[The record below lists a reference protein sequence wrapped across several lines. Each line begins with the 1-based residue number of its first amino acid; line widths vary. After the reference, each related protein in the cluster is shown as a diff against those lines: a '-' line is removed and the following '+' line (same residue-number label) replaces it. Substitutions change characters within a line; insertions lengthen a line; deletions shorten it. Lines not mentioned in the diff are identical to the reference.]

1 MAWPFENDTSAI
13 TKKLAKKS
21 LQSEKRRNLMVV
33 IAVALAAFLICF
45 TGIVSTSLTQMQ
57 RNQVLDTYEA
67 VWLGVEENDI
77 ETLKGVPEFERVGG
91 YYMLG
96 EELSE
101 QGYHASYVYN
111 DAEMMEIG
119 RDQMKL
125 LEGNLPQKANE
136 VVVSEYFL
144 STYGH
149 NAKIGDTVTLD
160 TESFHGDYV
169 VTGILDSVNEK
180 EANTCAI
187 ILSKAALKEWDGFNP
202 AGYRAYAHFKNSVQ
216 LDEELMTSYCR
227 EVAEEYQLSM
237 PKMNSKYFA
246 YASKSFDFLPIVGVI
261 AIVLIGGYIVIQSIF
276 RISINDKIQ
285 SYGQLRTIGAT
296 PKQIKRIVKQEGHK
310 LGSIG
315 ILIGTVLG
323 VCGGFLLFSK
333 GFNAVS
339 YVTTVILTLIS
350 SWIMVSVSIRKPVK
364 IAAGISPIEAVRFT
378 PAQKD
383 IRSRKK
389 NIKLNPVSM
398 GIANFKRDR
407 KKTISIIAS
416 LSLGGIILLVVS
428 SVVLL
433 RSPETLAR
441 QFFPDGDYKI
451 YLDSEVTE
459 EKTMAAGN
467 PLNEELK
474 QEILSI
480 DGITDIIP
488 SRQSL
493 HATYKTEIHQ
503 AGGMCDMLTDQNY
516 ATVEAALTAGTMPT
530 DSRSIVIDY
539 NVVKKNEDMGVG
551 SMVEIS
557 FGEGQPSVSVTISGL
572 YAPAKAYSGHGR
584 MHLDG
589 ATLFAPEALFHEL
602 HPEITSFDYSWSI
615 VNDPKKTEAVK
626 SGLKNIVA
634 SHSNIALDEINT
646 VIEYEEMTNSFA
658 FGSME
663 VLSWLVFLFG
673 VINLINTTLSNQ
685 IARKQ
690 ENSVLRSIG
699 LTQKQLCKMNI
710 CEGLCYALF
719 ATLATLI
726 VGLPASIFACRKMS
740 IGAFAGNVVP
750 YKFPVLEMGLFILV
764 LFGMEIILSVWTI
777 RRQKKQ
783 SLIEQMRAME

>member
-1 MAWPFENDTSAI
+1 MTWPFENDTSAI

-57 RNQVLDTYEA
+57 RNQVVDTYEA

-77 ETLKGVPEFERVGG
+77 ETLKGLPEFERVGG

-101 QGYHASYVYN
+101 QGYHASYVYC
-111 DAEMMEIG
+111 DAQMMEIAKA
-119 RDQMKL
+119 QMEL
-125 LEGNLPQKANE
+125 LEGRVPEKANE

-144 STYGH
+144 STYGN

-169 VTGILDSVNEK
+169 VTGIMDSVNEK

-187 ILSKAALKEWDGFNP
+187 ILSKAALTEWKGFDP
-202 AGYRAYAHFKNSVQ
+202 AGYRAYVHFKNSDQ
-216 LDEELMTSYCR
+216 LGEELITSYCR
-227 EVAEEYQLSM
+227 EIAEEYQLPNPSM
-237 PKMNSKYFA
+237 NNKYFA
-246 YASKSFDFLPIVGVI
+246 YASKSFDFLPIFGVI
-261 AIVLIGGYIVIQSIF
+261 VIVLIGGYIVIQSIF
-276 RISINDKIQ
+276 RISINDKIR

-296 PKQIKRIVKQEGHK
+296 PKQIKRIVKREGRK

-323 VCGGFLLFSK
+323 VCCGFLLFSK

-339 YVTTVILTLIS
+339 YAVMVSLTLIS
-350 SWIMVSVSIRKPVK
+350 GWIMVSISICKPVK

-378 PAQKD
+378 PVQKD

-407 KKTISIIAS
+407 KKTISIVAS
-416 LSLGGIILLVVS
+416 LSIGGILLMVVS
-428 SVVLL
+428 SIVLV
-433 RSPETLAR
+433 RSPEQIAR
-441 QFFPDGDYKI
+441 LYFPDSDYKI
-451 YLDSEVTE
+451 YLQDLSEEMLV
-459 EKTMAAGN
+459 KGN

-474 QEILSI
+474 QEVLSV
-480 DGITDIIP
+480 DGVTDIIVA
-488 SRQSL
+488 RQSL
-493 HATYKTEIHQ
+493 HTSIKTDANQNSGI
-503 AGGMCDMLTDQNY
+503 CDTLTDQNY
-516 ATVEAALTAGTMPT
+516 AMVEAALTEGTMPT
-530 DSRSIVIDY
+530 DSHSIVIHDQIVAY
-539 NVVKKNEDMGVG
+539 FEDMGVG
-551 SMVEIS
+551 STVEFSSIDGKQS
-557 FGEGQPSVSVTISGL
+557 IPVTISGVFSTSKM
-572 YAPAKAYSGHGR
+572 PVIFGHGR
-584 MHLDG
+584 AHTDG
-589 ATLFAPEALFHEL
+589 SVFFAPKDLFYEL
-602 HPEITSFDYSWSI
+602 YPEITTFDYSWSI
-615 VNDPKKTEAVK
+615 VSNPKKAETVK
-626 SGLKNIVA
+626 AELKNIVA
-634 SHSNIALDEINT
+634 EHSNLALDEIDT
-646 VIEYEEMTNSFA
+646 AIAAEKSQNSAA
-658 FGSME
+658 FGSMQ

-685 IARKQ
+685 MSRKQ

-710 CEGLCYALF
+710 CEGLCYAFF
-719 ATLATLI
+719 ATLAILI
-726 VGLPASIFACRKMS
+726 VGFPISIVASREIS
-740 IGAFAGNVVP
+740 IATFGGNVVP

-764 LFGMEIILSVWTI
+764 LFGMELILSVWTI

>member
-1 MAWPFENDTSAI
+1 MTWPFENDTSAI

-33 IAVALAAFLICF
+33 LAVALAAFLICF
-45 TGIVSTSLTQMQ
+45 TGIVATSLTQMQ
-57 RNQVLDTYEA
+57 RNQVVDTYEA

-77 ETLKGVPEFERVGG
+77 ETLKGLPEFERVGG

-144 STYGH
+144 STYGN

-169 VTGILDSVNEK
+169 VTGIMDSVNEK

-187 ILSKAALKEWDGFNP
+187 ILSNAALTEWKGFDP
-202 AGYRAYAHFKNSVQ
+202 AGYRAYVHFKNSDQ
-216 LDEELMTSYCR
+216 LGEELITSYCR
-227 EVAEEYQLSM
+227 EIAEKYQLTNPSM
-237 PKMNSKYFA
+237 NNKYFA
-246 YASKSFDFLPIVGVI
+246 NASKSFDFLPIFGVI
-261 AIVLIGGYIVIQSIF
+261 VIVLIGGYIVIQSIF
-276 RISINDKIQ
+276 RISINDKIR

-296 PKQIKRIVKQEGHK
+296 PKQIKRIVKREGRK

-323 VCGGFLLFSK
+323 VCCGFLLFSK

-339 YVTTVILTLIS
+339 YVVMVSLTLIS
-350 SWIMVSVSIRKPVK
+350 SWIMVSISIRKPVK

-378 PAQKD
+378 PVQKD

-398 GIANFKRDR
+398 GIANFRHDR
-407 KKTISIIAS
+407 KKTVAIVAS

-428 SVVLL
+428 SIVLL
-433 RSPETLAR
+433 RSPEALAR

-451 YLDSEVTE
+451 YLDSEMTE
-459 EKTMAAGN
+459 EKVMAAGN

-480 DGITDIIP
+480 DGVTDIIP

-516 ATVEAALTAGTMPT
+516 AAVEAALTEGTMPT

-539 NVVKKNEDMGVG
+539 NVLKQNEDMGVG
-551 SMVEIS
+551 STVEIS
-557 FGEGQPSVSVTISGL
+557 LGEEQPSVSVTISGL
-572 YAPAKAYSGHGR
+572 YAPAKVYSGHGR

-615 VNDPKKTEAVK
+615 VNDPQKADYVGAE
-626 SGLKNIVA
+626 LKNIVA

-646 VIEYEEMTNSFA
+646 VIGYEEMTNSFA

-673 VINLINTTLSNQ
+673 VINLINMTLSNQ

-690 ENSVLRSIG
+690 ENSILRSIG

-719 ATLATLI
+719 ATLVTLI

-740 IGAFAGNVVP
+740 VGAFAGNVVP

-764 LFGMEIILSVWTI
+764 LFGMELILSVWTI

-783 SLIEQMRAME
+783 SLIEQMRAIE

>member
-1 MAWPFENDTSAI
+1 MTWPFENDTSAI

-57 RNQVLDTYEA
+57 RNQVVDTYEA

-77 ETLKGVPEFERVGG
+77 ETLKGVPEFERVGS
-91 YYMLG
+91 YYILG

-101 QGYHASYVYN
+101 QGYHASYVYC
-111 DAEMMEIG
+111 DAQMMEIAKA
-119 RDQMKL
+119 QMKL
-125 LEGNLPQKANE
+125 LEGRVPEKANE

-144 STYGH
+144 STYGN

-169 VTGILDSVNEK
+169 VTGIMDSVNEK

-187 ILSKAALKEWDGFNP
+187 ILSKAALTEWKGFDP
-202 AGYRAYAHFKNSVQ
+202 AGYRAYVHFKNSDQ
-216 LDEELMTSYCR
+216 LGEELITSYCR
-227 EVAEEYQLSM
+227 EIAEKYQLPNPSM
-237 PKMNSKYFA
+237 NNKYFA
-246 YASKSFDFLPIVGVI
+246 YASKSFDFLPIFGVI
-261 AIVLIGGYIVIQSIF
+261 VIVLIGGYIVIQSIF
-276 RISINDKIQ
+276 RISINDKIR

-296 PKQIKRIVKQEGHK
+296 PKQIKRIVKREGRK

-323 VCGGFLLFSK
+323 VCCGFLLFSK

-339 YVTTVILTLIS
+339 YAVMVSLTLIS
-350 SWIMVSVSIRKPVK
+350 GWIMVSISIRKPVK

-378 PAQKD
+378 PVQKD

-407 KKTISIIAS
+407 KKTISIVAS
-416 LSLGGIILLVVS
+416 LSIGGILLMVVS
-428 SVVLL
+428 SIVLV
-433 RSPETLAR
+433 RSPEQIAR
-441 QFFPDGDYKI
+441 LYFPDSDYKI
-451 YLDSEVTE
+451 YLQDLSEEMLV
-459 EKTMAAGN
+459 KGN

-474 QEILSI
+474 QEVLSV
-480 DGITDIIP
+480 DGVTDIIVA
-488 SRQSL
+488 RQSL
-493 HATYKTEIHQ
+493 HTSIKTDANQNSGI
-503 AGGMCDMLTDQNY
+503 CDTLTDQNY
-516 ATVEAALTAGTMPT
+516 AMVEAALTEGTMPT
-530 DSRSIVIDY
+530 DSHSIVIHDQIVAY
-539 NVVKKNEDMGVG
+539 FEDMGVG
-551 SMVEIS
+551 STVEFSSIDGKQS
-557 FGEGQPSVSVTISGL
+557 IPVTISGVFSTSKM
-572 YAPAKAYSGHGR
+572 PVIFGHGR
-584 MHLDG
+584 AHTDG
-589 ATLFAPEALFHEL
+589 SVFFAPKDLFYEL
-602 HPEITSFDYSWSI
+602 YPEITTFDYSWSI
-615 VNDPKKTEAVK
+615 VSNPKKAETVK
-626 SGLKNIVA
+626 AELKNIVA
-634 SHSNIALDEINT
+634 EHSNLALDEIDT
-646 VIEYEEMTNSFA
+646 AIAAEKSQNSAA
-658 FGSME
+658 FGSMQ

-685 IARKQ
+685 MSRKQ

-710 CEGLCYALF
+710 CEGLCYAFF
-719 ATLATLI
+719 ATLAILI
-726 VGLPASIFACRKMS
+726 VGFPISIVASREIS
-740 IGAFAGNVVP
+740 IATFGGNVVP

-764 LFGMEIILSVWTI
+764 LFGMELILSVWTI

>member
-1 MAWPFENDTSAI
+1 MTWPFENNTNGI
-13 TKKLAKKS
+13 VKNLAKRNLK
-21 LQSEKRRNLMVV
+21 SEKRRNVMVI

-57 RNQVLDTYEA
+57 RNQVVDTYEA

-77 ETLKGVPEFERVGG
+77 ETLKGLPEFERVGG

-101 QGYHASYVYN
+101 QGYHASYVYC
-111 DAEMMEIG
+111 DAQMMEIAKA
-119 RDQMKL
+119 QMEL
-125 LEGNLPQKANE
+125 LEGRVPEKANE

-144 STYGH
+144 STYGN

-169 VTGILDSVNEK
+169 VTGIMDSVNEK

-187 ILSKAALKEWDGFNP
+187 ILSKAALTEWDGVDP
-202 AGYRAYAHFKNSVQ
+202 AGYRAYAHFKNSDQ
-216 LDEELMTSYCR
+216 LGEELITSYCR
-227 EVAEEYQLSM
+227 EIAEEYQLPM

-246 YASKSFDFLPIVGVI
+246 YASKSFDFALMAGVI
-261 AIVLIGGYIVIQSIF
+261 AVVLIGGYIVIQSIF

-296 PKQIKRIVKQEGHK
+296 PKQIKRIVKNEGRK

-323 VCGGFLLFSK
+323 ICGGFLLFSK

-339 YVTTVILTLIS
+339 YMATVILTLIS
-350 SWIMVSVSIRKPVK
+350 SWLMVSVSIRKPVK

-407 KKTISIIAS
+407 KKTISIVAS

-428 SVVLL
+428 SIILT
-433 RSPETLAR
+433 RSPEMRAR
-441 QFFPDGDYKI
+441 LYFPDGDYKI
-451 YLDSEVTE
+451 YLDSEVAE
-459 EKTMAAGN
+459 EKVMAAGN

-474 QEILSI
+474 KEILSI
-480 DGITDIIP
+480 DGVTDVIVN
-488 SRQSL
+488 RQTL
-493 HATYKTEIHQ
+493 HATFKTDINQ
-503 AGGMCDMLTDQNY
+503 NTGNCDMLTDQNY
-516 ATVEAALTAGTMPT
+516 STVEAALTEGTMPT
-530 DSRSIVIDY
+530 DSHSIVISGAIVSHY
-539 NVVKKNEDMGVG
+539 EDMGVG
-551 SMVEIS
+551 STVEIS
-557 FGEGQPSVSVTISGL
+557 FGEGQSSLPVTISGL
-572 YAPAKAYSGHGR
+572 FGPGTYTGHGK
-584 MHLDG
+584 LATDG
-589 ATLFAPEALFHEL
+589 AIAFAPEELFHEL

-615 VNDPKKTEAVK
+615 VSDPKKDEIVK
-626 SGLKNIVA
+626 AGLKNLVA
-634 SHSNIALDEINT
+634 GHSNIALEEINT
-646 VIEYEEMTNSFA
+646 RIEYWKSKDQAA

-663 VLSWLVFLFG
+663 VLSWMIFLFG

-685 IARKQ
+685 MSRKQ

-699 LTQKQLCKMNI
+699 LTQKQICKMNI
-710 CEGLCYALF
+710 CEGLCYAFF

-726 VGLPASIFACRKMS
+726 VGLPASIFASRKMS
-740 IGAFAGNVVP
+740 IATFDGKVVP
-750 YKFPVLEMGLFILV
+750 YQFPVLEMSLFILV
-764 LFGMEIILSVWTI
+764 LFGMELILSVWTI

-783 SLIEQMRAME
+783 SLIEQMWAME

>member
-1 MAWPFENDTSAI
+1 MTWPFENDTSAI

-33 IAVALAAFLICF
+33 LAVALAAFLICF
-45 TGIVSTSLTQMQ
+45 TGIVATSLTQMQ
-57 RNQVLDTYEA
+57 RNQVVDTYEA

-77 ETLKGVPEFERVGG
+77 ETLKGLPEFERVGG

-144 STYGH
+144 STYGN

-169 VTGILDSVNEK
+169 VTGITDSVNEK

-187 ILSKAALKEWDGFNP
+187 ILSNAALTEWKGFDP
-202 AGYRAYAHFKNSVQ
+202 AGYRAYVHFKNSDQ
-216 LDEELMTSYCR
+216 LGEELITSYCR
-227 EVAEEYQLSM
+227 EIAEKYQLPNPSM
-237 PKMNSKYFA
+237 NNKYFA
-246 YASKSFDFLPIVGVI
+246 YASKSFDFLPIFGVI
-261 AIVLIGGYIVIQSIF
+261 VIVLIGGYIVIQSIF
-276 RISINDKIQ
+276 RISINDKIR

-296 PKQIKRIVKQEGHK
+296 PKQIKRIVKREGRK

-323 VCGGFLLFSK
+323 VCCGFLLFSK

-339 YVTTVILTLIS
+339 YVVMVSLTLIS
-350 SWIMVSVSIRKPVK
+350 SWIMVSISIRKPVK

-378 PAQKD
+378 PVQKD

-407 KKTISIIAS
+407 KKTISIVAS
-416 LSLGGIILLVVS
+416 LSIGGILLMVVS
-428 SVVLL
+428 SIVLV
-433 RSPETLAR
+433 RSPEQIAR
-441 QFFPDGDYKI
+441 LYFPDSDYKI
-451 YLDSEVTE
+451 YLQDLSEEMLV
-459 EKTMAAGN
+459 KGN

-474 QEILSI
+474 QEVLSV
-480 DGITDIIP
+480 DGVTDIIVA
-488 SRQSL
+488 RQSL
-493 HATYKTEIHQ
+493 HTSIKTDANQNSGI
-503 AGGMCDMLTDQNY
+503 CDTLTDQNY
-516 ATVEAALTAGTMPT
+516 AMVEAALTEGTMPT
-530 DSRSIVIDY
+530 DSHSIVIHDQIVAY
-539 NVVKKNEDMGVG
+539 FEDMGVG
-551 SMVEIS
+551 STVKFSSMDGKQSI
-557 FGEGQPSVSVTISGL
+557 PVTISGVFSL
-572 YAPAKAYSGHGR
+572 SKMPVIFGHGR
-584 MHLDG
+584 AHTDG
-589 ATLFAPEALFHEL
+589 SVFFAPKDLFYEL
-602 HPEITSFDYSWSI
+602 YPEITTFDYSWSI
-615 VNDPKKTEAVK
+615 VSNPKKAETVK
-626 SGLKNIVA
+626 AELKNIVA
-634 SHSNIALDEINT
+634 EHSNLALDEIDT
-646 VIEYEEMTNSFA
+646 AIAAEKSQNSA
-658 FGSME
+658 VFGSMQ

-685 IARKQ
+685 MSRKQ

-710 CEGLCYALF
+710 CEGLCYAFF
-719 ATLATLI
+719 ATLAILI
-726 VGLPASIFACRKMS
+726 VGFPISIVASREIS
-740 IGAFAGNVVP
+740 IATFGGNVVP

-764 LFGMEIILSVWTI
+764 LFGMELILSVWTI

>member
-1 MAWPFENDTSAI
+1 
-13 TKKLAKKS
+13 
-21 LQSEKRRNLMVV
+21 
-33 IAVALAAFLICF
+33 
-45 TGIVSTSLTQMQ
+45 
-57 RNQVLDTYEA
+57 
-67 VWLGVEENDI
+67 
-77 ETLKGVPEFERVGG
+77 
-91 YYMLG
+91 MLG

-144 STYGH
+144 STYGN

-169 VTGILDSVNEK
+169 VTGIMDSVNEK

-187 ILSKAALKEWDGFNP
+187 ILSKAALTEWKGFDP
-202 AGYRAYAHFKNSVQ
+202 AGYRAYVHFKNSDQ
-216 LDEELMTSYCR
+216 LGEELITSYCR
-227 EVAEEYQLSM
+227 EIAEEYQLPNPSM
-237 PKMNSKYFA
+237 NNKYFA

-261 AIVLIGGYIVIQSIF
+261 VIVLIGGYIVIQSIF
-276 RISINDKIQ
+276 RISINDKIR

-296 PKQIKRIVKQEGHK
+296 PKQIKRIVKREGRK

-315 ILIGTVLG
+315 ILVGTVLG
-323 VCGGFLLFSK
+323 VCCGFLLFSK

-339 YVTTVILTLIS
+339 YVVMVSLTLIS
-350 SWIMVSVSIRKPVK
+350 SWIMVSISIRKPVK

-378 PAQKD
+378 PVQKD

-407 KKTISIIAS
+407 KKTISIVAS
-416 LSLGGIILLVVS
+416 LSIGGILLMVVS
-428 SVVLL
+428 SIVLV
-433 RSPETLAR
+433 RSPEQIAR
-441 QFFPDGDYKI
+441 LYFPDSDYKI
-451 YLDSEVTE
+451 YLQDLSEEMLV
-459 EKTMAAGN
+459 KGN

-474 QEILSI
+474 QEVLSV
-480 DGITDIIP
+480 DGVTDIIVA
-488 SRQSL
+488 RQSL
-493 HATYKTEIHQ
+493 HTSIKTDANQNSGI
-503 AGGMCDMLTDQNY
+503 CDTLTDQNY
-516 ATVEAALTAGTMPT
+516 AMVEAALTEGTMPT
-530 DSRSIVIDY
+530 DSHSIVIHDQIVAY
-539 NVVKKNEDMGVG
+539 FEDMGVG
-551 SMVEIS
+551 STVEFSSIDGKQS
-557 FGEGQPSVSVTISGL
+557 IPVTISGVFSTSKM
-572 YAPAKAYSGHGR
+572 PVIFGHGR
-584 MHLDG
+584 AHTDG
-589 ATLFAPEALFHEL
+589 SVFFAPKDLFYEL
-602 HPEITSFDYSWSI
+602 YPEITTFDYSWSI
-615 VNDPKKTEAVK
+615 VSNPKKAETVK
-626 SGLKNIVA
+626 AELKNIVA
-634 SHSNIALDEINT
+634 EHSNLALDEIDT
-646 VIEYEEMTNSFA
+646 AIAAEKSQNSAA
-658 FGSME
+658 FGSMH

-685 IARKQ
+685 MSRKQ

-710 CEGLCYALF
+710 CEGLCYAFF
-719 ATLATLI
+719 ATLAILI
-726 VGLPASIFACRKMS
+726 VGFPISIVASREIS
-740 IGAFAGNVVP
+740 IATFGGNVVP

-764 LFGMEIILSVWTI
+764 LFGMELILSVWTI

>member
-1 MAWPFENDTSAI
+1 MTWPFENDTSAI

-57 RNQVLDTYEA
+57 RNQVVDTYEA

-77 ETLKGVPEFERVGG
+77 ETLKGLPEFERVGG

-144 STYGH
+144 STYGN

-169 VTGILDSVNEK
+169 VTGIMDSVNEK

-187 ILSKAALKEWDGFNP
+187 ILSKAALTEWKGFDP
-202 AGYRAYAHFKNSVQ
+202 AGYRAYVHFKNSDQ
-216 LDEELMTSYCR
+216 LGEELITSYCR
-227 EVAEEYQLSM
+227 EIAEEYQLPNPSM
-237 PKMNSKYFA
+237 NNKYFA
-246 YASKSFDFLPIVGVI
+246 YASKSFDFLPIFGVI
-261 AIVLIGGYIVIQSIF
+261 VIVLIGGYIVIQSIF
-276 RISINDKIQ
+276 RISINDKIR

-296 PKQIKRIVKQEGHK
+296 PKQIKRIVKREGRK

-323 VCGGFLLFSK
+323 VCCGFLLFSK

-339 YVTTVILTLIS
+339 YAVMVSLTLIS
-350 SWIMVSVSIRKPVK
+350 GWIMVSISIRKPVK

-378 PAQKD
+378 PVQKD

-407 KKTISIIAS
+407 KKTISIVAS
-416 LSLGGIILLVVS
+416 LSIGGILLMVVS
-428 SVVLL
+428 SIVLV
-433 RSPETLAR
+433 RSPEQIAR
-441 QFFPDGDYKI
+441 LYFPDSDYKI
-451 YLDSEVTE
+451 YLQDLSEEMLV
-459 EKTMAAGN
+459 KGN

-474 QEILSI
+474 QEVLSV
-480 DGITDIIP
+480 DGVTDIIVA
-488 SRQSL
+488 RQSL
-493 HATYKTEIHQ
+493 HTSIKTDANQNSGI
-503 AGGMCDMLTDQNY
+503 CDTLTDQNY
-516 ATVEAALTAGTMPT
+516 AMVEAALTEGTMPT
-530 DSRSIVIDY
+530 DSHSIVIHDQIVAY
-539 NVVKKNEDMGVG
+539 FEDMGVG
-551 SMVEIS
+551 STVEFSSIDGKQS
-557 FGEGQPSVSVTISGL
+557 IPVTISGVFSTSKM
-572 YAPAKAYSGHGR
+572 PVIFGHGR
-584 MHLDG
+584 AHTDG
-589 ATLFAPEALFHEL
+589 SVFFAPKDLFYEL
-602 HPEITSFDYSWSI
+602 YPEITTFDYSWSI
-615 VNDPKKTEAVK
+615 VSNPKKAETVK
-626 SGLKNIVA
+626 AELKNIVA
-634 SHSNIALDEINT
+634 EHSNLALDEIDT
-646 VIEYEEMTNSFA
+646 AIAAEKSQNSAA
-658 FGSME
+658 FGSMQ

-685 IARKQ
+685 MSRKQ

-710 CEGLCYALF
+710 CEGLCYAFF
-719 ATLATLI
+719 ATLAILI
-726 VGLPASIFACRKMS
+726 VGFPISIVASREIS
-740 IGAFAGNVVP
+740 IATFGGNVVP
-750 YKFPVLEMGLFILV
+750 YKFPVLEMRLFILV
-764 LFGMEIILSVWTI
+764 LFGMELILSVWTI